1 MPEIIIIF
9 ILLLFLILFP
19 SIQIVKND
27 EIIVVER
34 LGKFLKTIEKPGIY
48 MMIPFIDRVVNKV
61 NMKPYFISKKIK
73 KTDSYVKSTIVT
85 YKIEV
90 FDVNKFTYHAL
101 DPINEL
107 HHFVS
112 EAIYLNKSETE
123 INELLQDY
131 PEQFGFSIQSI
142 IFDNQK

>member
-9 ILLLFLILFP
+9 ILLLLLILFP

-27 EIIVVER
+27 EIIVIER

-61 NMKPYFISKKIK
+61 NIKPYFISKKIK
-73 KTDSYVKSTIVT
+73 KTEHYKKSTIIT
-85 YKIEV
+85 YKIEI
-90 FDVNKFTYHAL
+90 FDVNKFTYQAL
-101 DPINEL
+101 DPIDEL

-112 EAIYLNKSETE
+112 EAIYLDKSEIE
-123 INELLQDY
+123 INDLLHNY
-131 PEQFGFSIQSI
+131 PEQFGFIIQTI